1 VNDAVNVDAQNAI
14 EVLKE
19 QMRSH
24 KIDYADIV
32 QPDPQNTPDHIVLK
46 GVQASSRTDL
56 LGIVSDHL
64 PEYDVTGGADNSWNL
79 SMKPSLLTDLKNK
92 AVTQAIETIRN
103 RIDALGVSEPE
114 IEEHDLGQYQILVQ
128 LPDVDDPA
136 RVKDIMQSTAMLEIK
151 QSLGGPYPSEQAALQ
166 DKGGVIPPDAM
177 LLPGHAAPGA
187 ATDTGEQW
195 YLVSRVSAVSGKD
208 LRDAQPS
215 RDQNGQ
221 PSVSFTLTGEGGQR
235 FYNFTS
241 AHIGDSLAVVLDN
254 KVQEVANI
262 KEAIRDR
269 GEISGGRM
277 SDQQAKDLSMI
288 LRSGAL
294 PAGIKYLEERTV
306 GPSLGTDSIRSG
318 VNAAIIGMLVV
329 LIFMLVY
336 YRAAGINA
344 DIALLLN
351 LVILLGFMGYVG
363 AVLTLPGIAG
373 VILTVGMG
381 VDSNVLIF
389 ERIRE
394 ELRNGKTPPSAVDQ
408 GFSHAWVTIVD
419 THVTTI
425 VSAAILFIFGTG

>member
-114 IEEHDLGQYQILVQ
+114 IEEHGLGQYQILVQ

-166 DKGGVIPPDAM
+166 EKGGVIPSDAI
-177 LLPGHAAPGA
+177 LLPGHNAPGTQSEGPA
-187 ATDTGEQW
+187 F

-221 PSVSFTLTGEGGQR
+221 PSVSFTLTGDGGQR

-241 AHIGDSLAVVLDN
+241 AHVGDSLAVV
-254 KVQEVANI
+254 
-262 KEAIRDR
+262 
-269 GEISGGRM
+269 
-277 SDQQAKDLSMI
+277 
-288 LRSGAL
+288 
-294 PAGIKYLEERTV
+294 
-306 GPSLGTDSIRSG
+306 
-318 VNAAIIGMLVV
+318 
-329 LIFMLVY
+329 
-336 YRAAGINA
+336 
-344 DIALLLN
+344 
-351 LVILLGFMGYVG
+351 
-363 AVLTLPGIAG
+363 
-373 VILTVGMG
+373 
-381 VDSNVLIF
+381 
-389 ERIRE
+389 
-394 ELRNGKTPPSAVDQ
+394 
-408 GFSHAWVTIVD
+408 
-419 THVTTI
+419 
-425 VSAAILFIFGTG
+425 